1 MRAEVIRLSS
11 GATTAFVVPQPAE
24 VFIASLRLH
33 S

>member
-1 MRAEVIRLSS
+1 LALFMIPA
-11 GATTAFVVPQPAE
+11 AAAFVVPQPAE